1 MNPSLDL
8 VRPPYT
14 DWDEGGKIMARARHA
29 FRIQVDPNRGLFF
42 DEDNEN
48 SGAASSSKGQ

>member
-8 VRPPYT
+8 VRSPYT
-14 DWDEGGKIMARARHA
+14 DWAEGGQIMARQRHS
-29 FRIQVDPNRGLFF
+29 FRIQVDPNKGLFF